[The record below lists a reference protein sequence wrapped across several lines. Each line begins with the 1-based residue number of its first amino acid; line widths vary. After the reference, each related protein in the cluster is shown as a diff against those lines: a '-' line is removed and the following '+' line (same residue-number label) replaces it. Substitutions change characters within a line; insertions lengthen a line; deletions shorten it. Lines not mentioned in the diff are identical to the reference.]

1 VASGVLEKSGSVEK
15 FVHEGVAEEG
25 VVVGEHRVE
34 SNRNRPGGAAQSS
47 ALEQLIVVHLKS
59 GIAETVGIG
68 LQPLQCQLPSQVGE
82 KRGFLGCQFSLQNS
96 DEVGGK
102 NGRLHGCL
110 SGW

>member
-1 VASGVLEKSGSVEK
+1 MLEEPGSVKK

-34 SNRNRPGGAAQSS
+34 SNRNWPGGAAQSS
-47 ALEQLIVVHLKS
+47 ALEQLIVVHLEP

-68 LQPLQCQLPSQVGE
+68 LQPLQCQLSSQVGK
-82 KRGFLGCQFSLQNS
+82 KRGFLGYQFSLQNS
-96 DEVGGK
+96 DEVGGE

>member
-1 VASGVLEKSGSVEK
+1 MLEKSGSVEK
-15 FVHEGVAEEG
+15 FVNEGVAEEG

-34 SNRNRPGGAAQSS
+34 PNRDWPGGAAQSP
-47 ALEQLIVVHLKS
+47 ALEQLIVVHLES
-59 GIAETVGIG
+59 GIAKTVGIG
-68 LQPLQCQLPSQVGE
+68 LQPLQCQLSSQVGK